1 MFLLDENHSVASF
14 FTPPKQVSIIQQKQN
29 PQWSVMSE
37 NWCILL
43 PDQIPLF
50 ACLYFVKYWVLCVSQ
65 LFVNQVA
72 MS

>member
-1 MFLLDENHSVASF
+1 MFLVDENHSVASF
-14 FTPPKQVSIIQQKQN
+14 FTPLNRSLLFNKKQN
-29 PQWSVMSE
+29 PQWSVISE

-65 LFVNQVA
+65 LFVNQIV